1 MKQSV
6 PSRARFIASPV
17 FPRSGSTTA
26 ISRAIGWAYPK
37 VLIRGGEIRAPPN
50 LRLLGP
56 HESAPPNGIWI
67 GSAVFAGVL
76 LVANRQ
82 THRATCVAVGN
93 KSVFS
98 FLRRLT
104 MWHYPHSPAARRAA
118 VGGAAID
125 IICWPGPQQQTCWNR
140 HTDRWADGRTPDR
153 CIDPARHSTRA
164 VPISRA
170 FGADR

>member
-37 VLIRGGEIRAPPN
+37 VLLRGGEIRAPPN

-56 HESAPPNGIWI
+56 HESTPPNGIWI

-82 THRATCVAVGN
+82 THHATCVAVGN

-98 FLRRLT
+98 FLHRRT
-104 MWHYPHSPAARRAA
+104 MWHYPHSHAALLWAVQQSISFAGRAHSSKLA
-118 VGGAAID
+118 G
-125 IICWPGPQQQTCWNR
+125 
-140 HTDRWADGRTPDR
+140 TDRRTDGQTDGRPTD
-153 CIDPARHSTRA
+153 A
-164 VPISRA
+164 
-170 FGADR
+170 